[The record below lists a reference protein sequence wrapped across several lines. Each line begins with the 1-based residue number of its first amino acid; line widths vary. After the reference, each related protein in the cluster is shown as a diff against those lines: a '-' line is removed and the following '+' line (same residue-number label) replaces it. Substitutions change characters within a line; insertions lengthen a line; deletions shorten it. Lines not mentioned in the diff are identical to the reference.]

1 MRFRKRFLAYILS
14 TAAVNSFT
22 VNTVAAAGPDYF
34 SLSLEEL
41 LQQNIYSSTLTA
53 ENIKTVPSSITVF
66 TRADIR
72 LMGIETLS
80 ELVNFVPG
88 FQSFR
93 GDDSSANYT
102 LSNRGRR
109 VGSGGRELLILW
121 DGQRLND
128 EVSGGTGQKDGLIS
142 LENAERIEFIRG
154 PGSAIYG
161 SNAMTGIINIVT
173 SSQPEAKLA
182 AGNHGQQDAS
192 VQWRGQ
198 NELGWLELHI
208 QQRESQGE
216 SFSIF
221 EPSPEPATPQAVDVR
236 DPWRFQ
242 QLYLRAGL
250 GDWTLSLRSAQN
262 RAEEF
267 YISGFIPSDTGFV
280 ERESRFAALQWRPR
294 LSESLRL
301 DARVYASDRDYEAMD
316 IVTSIAPTSVFT
328 PVLLSSGV
336 SDDEDVGSQ
345 WIVFG
350 EQAKANWLLGG
361 EWRRATI
368 DNARSLLIRASDGS
382 VLRDLPNGME
392 GERIARSFF
401 GQYQYPL
408 QDSLELTV
416 GVRHDNYSDFGGHTS
431 PRFGLVKQLGMR
443 DSLKLLYSEA
453 YRAPSPSETR
463 LTGSQVAVS
472 NPDLAPETAKT
483 TELVWVQLI
492 DGGYWS
498 ATLFDSRLDDAVVD
512 MITQDQRRSWM
523 NSSLYISGIE
533 FEWQWSWAEHWQS
546 RVALSHMLHPGDET
560 NRDSNN
566 LLGASL
572 SYQRGAFV
580 GSLLLNYQGDK
591 IDANEQD
598 FPATIPS
605 VEQTRLSARS
615 LWNVHLSYQLM
626 SDWEL
631 YLHANNLLDKSYLN
645 PASRR
650 ENYVGVPGEGRS
662 VNLGVRWQY

>member
-1 MRFRKRFLAYILS
+1 MRFCTRFLAL
-14 TAAVNSFT
+14 FF
-22 VNTVAAAGPDYF
+22 NTCAAAHATSVAPDYF

-41 LQQNIYSSTLTA
+41 LQQNIYSSTRTA
-53 ENIKTVPSSITVF
+53 ENIKSVPSSITVF

-128 EVSGGTGQKDGLIS
+128 EVSGGTAQKDGLIS
-142 LENAERIEFIRG
+142 LDNVARVEFIRG

-173 SSQPEAKLA
+173 GSQPEAKLA
-182 AGNHGQQDAS
+182 LGNHGQQDAS

-198 NELGWLELHI
+198 NEVGWLELHW

-216 SFSIF
+216 SLTVF
-221 EPSPEPATPQAVDVR
+221 EPSPEPATPQTVDVR
-236 DPWRFQ
+236 DPWSYQ
-242 QLYLRAGL
+242 QLYVRAGM

-267 YISGFIPSDTGFV
+267 YVTGYLPADSGFV
-280 ERESRFAALQWRPR
+280 ERESRYAALDWRPR
-294 LSESLRL
+294 LSDSLRL
-301 DARVYASDRDYEAMD
+301 EARVFASDRDFMAMD
-316 IVTSIAPTSVFT
+316 IATSIAPAQVFT

-336 SDDEDVGSQ
+336 SDDQELGSQ

-350 EQAKANWLLGG
+350 ERAKGNWLLGG
-361 EWRRATI
+361 EWRRATV
-368 DNARSLLIRASDGS
+368 DAARSQLTRASDGS
-382 VLRDLPNGME
+382 VLRDQPNGME

-408 QDSLELTV
+408 QESLELTL

-431 PRFGLVKQLGMR
+431 PRFALVKELGQM

-463 LTGSQVAVS
+463 LTSSLVAVS

-492 DGGYWS
+492 DHGYWS

-533 FEWQWSWAEHWQS
+533 FEWQWRWAEHWQS
-546 RVALSHMLHPGDET
+546 RVALSHIFHPGDDS
-560 NRDSNN
+560 NRDANN

-580 GSLLLNYQGDK
+580 CSLLLNYQGDK

-598 FPATIPS
+598 FPANIHTL
-605 VEQTRLSARS
+605 EQTRLSARS
-615 LWNVHLSYQLM
+615 LWNVHMSYQLM
-626 SDWEL
+626 PDWEL
-631 YLHANNLLDKSYLN
+631 FLQANNLLDKSYLN
-645 PASRR
+645 PAARR

-662 VNLGVRWQY
+662 VNMGVRWQY